1 MAAKK
6 NLAFV
11 WAYFRNNL
19 AAALEYRA
27 STISQIG
34 GMFIN
39 DVLWVLFWALYFTKF
54 PVLKGWTLE
63 DVMVLWAAF
72 ATSLGL
78 VMGLGYNALRI
89 PQLVAQGQLDY
100 YLALPKDVLLHLL
113 VSQFRLVNFGDV
125 LFGPVLLLVM
135 VDLSPV
141 RLLIFAVTT
150 LLAAMVILG
159 FFIIA
164 GSLSF
169 FMGNSDAVAA
179 QLNNALIHFASYPA
193 SIFDQ
198 KVKFVLFTLIPA
210 GFIST
215 LPVELM
221 RAFNL
226 AQFLQLLAGAVLFLA
241 AGVWLFNRGLR
252 RYESGNLMAMR
263 S

>member
-1 MAAKK
+1 MVGKYA
-6 NLAFV
+6 AFV
-11 WAYFRNNL
+11 GAYFRNNL
-19 AAALEYRA
+19 AAAMEYRA
-27 STISQIG
+27 SLISQVF

-39 DVLWVLFWALYFTKF
+39 DVLWVMFWALYFTKF

-63 DVMVLWAAF
+63 DVMVLWAAA
-72 ATSLGL
+72 ATCFGL
-78 VMGLGYNALRI
+78 VMGLAYNAIRI

-125 LFGPVLLLVM
+125 LFGPLLLLVM
-135 VDLSPV
+135 VKLTWTKV
-141 RLLIFAVTT
+141 LIF
-150 LLAAMVILG
+150 LAATFLAALVVLG

-169 FMGNSDAVAA
+169 FLGNSDSVSG
-179 QLNNALIHFASYPA
+179 QMYNALLHFATYPA

-198 KVKFVLFTLIPA
+198 KVKFVLFTLVPA
-210 GFIST
+210 GFVST

-221 RAFNL
+221 RSFDWIK
-226 AQFLQLLAGAVLFLA
+226 FLQLLGGAVLFLGL
-241 AGVWLFNRGLR
+241 GVWLFNRGLK
-252 RYESGNLMAMR
+252 RYESGNLMVMR

>member
-1 MAAKK
+1 MVGKYV
-6 NLAFV
+6 AFV
-11 WAYFRNNL
+11 GAYFRNNL
-19 AAALEYRA
+19 AAAMEYRA
-27 STISQIG
+27 SLFSQVF
-34 GMFIN
+34 GMFVN

-63 DVMVLWAAF
+63 DVMVLWAA
-72 ATSLGL
+72 ATTCFGL
-78 VMGLGYNALRI
+78 VMGLTYNAIRI

-125 LFGPVLLLVM
+125 LFGPLLLLVM
-135 VDLSPV
+135 VNLTWTRV
-141 RLLIFAVTT
+141 LIFLAAT
-150 LLAAMVILG
+150 LLAALVVLG

-169 FMGNSDAVAA
+169 FLGNSDSVAG
-179 QLNNALIHFASYPA
+179 QMYNALLHFATYPT

-198 KVKFVLFTLIPA
+198 KVKFVLFTLVPA
-210 GFIST
+210 GFVST

-221 RAFNL
+221 RVFDWSK
-226 AQFLQLLAGAVLFLA
+226 FLQLLGGAGLFLGL
-241 AGVWLFNRGLR
+241 GVWLFNRGLK
-252 RYESGNLMAMR
+252 RYESGNLMVMR